1 MEELSMLANMKIQIQ
16 KFPFKLREK
25 WRINTNKILERT
37 DQRACLLDIGNF
49 IEHQIRIIPDPV
61 FGDIQDLQLQR
72 ES

>member
-1 MEELSMLANMKIQIQ
+1 MEELSMLADMKIQIQ

-37 DQRACLLDIGNF
+37 DQSNF

>member
-1 MEELSMLANMKIQIQ
+1 MLANMKIQIQ

-25 WRINTNKILERT
+25 WRINANKILERT
-37 DQRACLLDIGNF
+37 DQRACLLDVVNF